1 MGFPSSNQK
10 RKAYLEEA
18 GGWLEKF
25 HLSFC
30 SPLTGQLQLQGRS
43 WQQVLARL
51 AAA

>member
-10 RKAYLEEA
+10 GKGKSQRGWGPA
-18 GGWLEKF
+18 GEIPPVILQ
-25 HLSFC
+25 
-30 SPLTGQLQLQGRS
+30 PLTGQLQLQGWS

>member
-1 MGFPSSNQK
+1 MFQP
-10 RKAYLEEA
+10 EEKGICWLWGGGVA
-18 GGWLEKF
+18 GLQKF

-30 SPLTGQLQLQGRS
+30 SPLPGQLQLQGWG